1 MSQSKDSPVGAKPI
15 TRADIEAKLAE
26 IGGELDET
34 VSNSK
39 QMAITAGAVAVAV
52 VIAAVFLLG
61 RRRGKKLRTIV
72 EIRRV

>member
-1 MSQSKDSPVGAKPI
+1 MSKQPISK
-15 TRADIEAKLAE
+15 ADIERKLAE
-26 IGGELDET
+26 IGGEVDDQVANT
-34 VSNSK
+34 R

-61 RRRGKKLRTIV
+61 RRRGRKLATIV